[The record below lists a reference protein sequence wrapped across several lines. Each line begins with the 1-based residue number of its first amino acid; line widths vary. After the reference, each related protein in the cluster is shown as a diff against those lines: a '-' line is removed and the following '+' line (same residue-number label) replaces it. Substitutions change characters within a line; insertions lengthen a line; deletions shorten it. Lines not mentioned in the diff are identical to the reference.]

1 MAKPLVTVSW
11 GDARAYT
18 NAVYELLDEGMLDK
32 DTLIQE
38 MLSWMSEYEVQELVT
53 RSDLFRDED
62 NECIVRREEDVEEE
76 VEE

>member
-1 MAKPLVTVSW
+1 MARPLVTVSW

-32 DTLIQE
+32 DTLIDE
-38 MLSWMSEYEVQELVT
+38 LLRWMSEYEVQELVT

-62 NECIVRREEDVEEE
+62 NECIVRREEETHDEDE
-76 VEE
+76 